1 MEKLFIVDASG
12 YLYRSYFAIR
22 GMTNPKGESTN
33 SLFGF
38 IRSVLKLMKDFHP
51 EHLVAVFD
59 GPKSIAS
66 RVEIYKEYKAH
77 RKEMPGDLSYQIE
90 WAKQYC
96 DMMGIPKLSV
106 TGVEADDTIGSVAC
120 WAAEKGYFVYMCT
133 SDKDMAQLVNDK
145 IHLLNTFKENQVL
158 DSKGVEETYGVP
170 PQLIIDMMAMTG
182 DSSDNVPGIEGF
194 GPKTA
199 AALLQQF
206 GSLDAILSNP
216 EKVGGKKTQAIIDQK
231 QNALISRQLVTINSQ
246 VDFPK
251 DKTFFSLKQPDV
263 IKLRDF
269 FGYMNFHTLLRELE
283 QATPIESKQVTIE
296 GNYQIVD
303 DETSLKNFLGELIK
317 HKEISFDILA
327 TEACPMRGDIIGLSF
342 ATEPHKAFYLPANG
356 KLGLKHILESLKPIF
371 ENPKI
376 GFFGHNIKEDLHH
389 LRDQGINVAHVTFDV
404 AIASYILNSH
414 KRNHTLETLL
424 LEYFGKVKAPL
435 SDLTGKGKKQ
445 ISLKEVTCDQLN
457 PYCCEDVDAIY
468 RLKILF
474 EKELEERKLTKVFK
488 DIELPLLHVLMD
500 MERKGIF
507 LDVPCLDGV
516 SKYVNKEISRL
527 EKDIYHL
534 AGEEFNL
541 NSPKQLGEILYTKLN
556 IPAPRKTA
564 TGLSTNADVLEF
576 LAPDYPIASKMLE
589 YRTVEKLRSTYID
602 ALPLMINP
610 KDQRIHCTFNQFV
623 AATGRLSCQD
633 PNLQNI
639 PIRSELGRMV
649 REAFRPQKKGW
660 SYLAADYSQIEL
672 RLLAHLSEDPILLSA
687 FQNNEDIHIH
697 TASVIFDVPLEKV
710 TKEQR
715 DQAKA
720 VNFGV
725 IYGQGAFG
733 LSQALGIEVRKAS
746 AFINTYFQRYSKV
759 REYLDSSKEKSRQ
772 TGKAV
777 TVTGRERIIPEINS
791 KNGMLRAAAERLAIN
806 TPLQGTAADLIK
818 LAMLKIDQKLRK
830 DKNLGHM
837 ILQIHDELIFE
848 IPDFE
853 IVALEPMIRSTME
866 SVFKLKVPLLVD
878 ITIGKNWKEC

>member
-1 MEKLFIVDASG
+1 MEKLFVIDASG

-33 SLFGF
+33 SLYGF
-38 IRSVLKLMKDFHP
+38 IRSVLKLMKDFQPDHV
-51 EHLVAVFD
+51 VAVFD

-77 RKEMPGDLSYQIE
+77 RKEMPGDLRYQIE
-90 WAKQYC
+90 WAQQYC
-96 DMMGIPKLSV
+96 DMMGIPKLCVS
-106 TGVEADDTIGSVAC
+106 GVEADDTIGSVAS
-120 WAAEKGYFVYMCT
+120 WASEKGCFVYMCT
-133 SDKDMAQLVNDK
+133 SDKDMAQLVNNN

-158 DSKGVEETYGVP
+158 DAKGVEEAYGVP
-170 PQLIIDMMAMTG
+170 PHLIIDMLAMTG
-182 DSSDNVPGIEGF
+182 DASDNVPGIAGF

-199 AALLQQF
+199 ASLLQEF
-206 GSLDAILSNP
+206 GSLDAILQHP
-216 EKVGGKKTQAIIDQK
+216 EKVGGKKTQMIIDQK
-231 QNALISRQLVTINSQ
+231 ENALISRKLVTINNH

-251 DKTFFSLKQPDV
+251 DGTFFSLKKPDLP
-263 IKLRDF
+263 KLKEF
-269 FGYMNFHTLLRELE
+269 FGYMNFHSLLRDLE
-283 QATPIESKQVTIE
+283 QATPEEAKQVAIE
-296 GNYQIVD
+296 GQYTTVD
-303 DETSLKNFLGELIK
+303 DEAGFKSLQSELVK
-317 HKEISFDILA
+317 HKEIALDI
-327 TEACPMRGDIIGLSF
+327 F
-342 ATEPHKAFYLPANG
+342 ATESCPLRGEILGFAFATAPHKAYYLPVQ
-356 KLGLKHILESLKPIF
+356 KLGLKHVLEGLKPIF
-371 ENPKI
+371 ENSKI

-389 LRDQGINVAHVTFDV
+389 LRDHGIAIAHVTFDV

-424 LEYFGKVKAPL
+424 LEHFGKVKAPI

-445 ISLKEVTCDQLN
+445 IALNEIPIEQLT
-457 PYCCEDVDAIY
+457 PYICEDVDAIF
-468 RLKILF
+468 RLKLLF
-474 EKELEERKLTKVFK
+474 ESELEERKLNKVFK
-488 DIELPLLHVLMD
+488 EIELALLPVLMD
-500 MERKGIF
+500 MERQGIF
-507 LDVPCLDGV
+507 LDVPKLEET
-516 SKYVNKEISRL
+516 SKYVNKEIHRL
-527 EKDIYHL
+527 EKDIYGL

-541 NSPKQLGEILYTKLN
+541 NSPKQLGEILFTKLE
-556 IPAPRKTA
+556 IPAPKKTA
-564 TGLSTNADVLEF
+564 TGLSTNADVLEY

-602 ALPLMINP
+602 ALPLSINP

-639 PIRSELGRMV
+639 PIRSEMGRMV

-687 FQNNEDIHIH
+687 FQNNEDIHAH
-697 TASVIFDVPLEKV
+697 TASVIFDIPLDQV
-710 TKEQR
+710 TKDQR
-715 DQAKA
+715 NQAKA

-733 LSQALGIEVRKAS
+733 LAQALGIEVRKAS
-746 AFINTYFQRYSKV
+746 AFITTYFQRYSKIK
-759 REYLDSSKEKSRQ
+759 EYLEGSKEKSRQ

-791 KNGMLRAAAERLAIN
+791 KNGMLRAAAERLAVN

-837 ILQIHDELIFE
+837 ILQVHDELIFE

-853 IVALEPMIRSTME
+853 IVALEPMIRNTMQN
-866 SVFKLKVPLLVD
+866 VFKLKVPLLVD

>member
-1 MEKLFIVDASG
+1 MEKLYVIDASG
-12 YLYRSYFAIR
+12 YLYRNYFAIR

-33 SLFGF
+33 SIYGF

-51 EHLVAVFD
+51 DHIVAVFD

-66 RVEIYKEYKAH
+66 RVEIYKDYKAH
-77 RKEMPGDLSYQIE
+77 RKEMPGDLRYQIE
-90 WAKQYC
+90 WAQQYC
-96 DMMGIPKLSV
+96 DMMGIPKLCV

-120 WAAEKGYFVYMCT
+120 WAADKGYHVYMCT
-133 SDKDMAQLVNDK
+133 SDKDMAQLVGEH
-145 IHLLNTFKENQVL
+145 IHLLNTFKENQIL
-158 DSKGVEETYGVP
+158 DAKGVEEAYGVP
-170 PQLIIDMMAMTG
+170 PHLIIDLLALTG
-182 DSSDNVPGIEGF
+182 DASDNVPGIAGI

-199 AALLQQF
+199 TSLLQQF
-206 GSLDAILSNP
+206 GSLEEILNNP
-216 EKVGGKKTQAIIDQK
+216 EKVGGKKTQVIIDQAE
-231 QNALISRQLVTINSQ
+231 NARISRQLVTINSQ

-251 DKTFFSLKQPDV
+251 DKTFFSLKQPDLP
-263 IKLRDF
+263 KLKEF
-269 FGYMNFHTLLRELE
+269 FTYMNFHSLLRELDE
-283 QATPIESKQVTIE
+283 ATPAEAKQTAIE
-296 GNYQIVD
+296 GNYQVVD
-303 DETSLKNFLGELIK
+303 DAEEFKKLLEDLAK
-317 HKEISFDILA
+317 HSEVCLDILA
-327 TEACPMRGDIIGLSF
+327 TESCPLRGEIVGLAF
-342 ATEPHKAFYLPANG
+342 ATDPKKAFYLPANG
-356 KLGLKHILESLKPIF
+356 KLGLKFILEGLKPLL

-376 GFFGHNIKEDLHH
+376 GFFGHNLKEDMHH
-389 LRDQGINVAHVTFDV
+389 LKDYGITIASVTFDI

-414 KRNHTLETLL
+414 KRQHSMETLL
-424 LEYFGKVKAPL
+424 LEQFGKVKAPI
-435 SDLTGKGKKQ
+435 SDLTGKGRKQ
-445 ISLKEVTCDQLN
+445 IGLLDVPIEQLCV
-457 PYCCEDVDAIY
+457 YCCEDVDATY
-468 RLKILF
+468 RLKLQF
-474 EKELEERKLTKVFK
+474 EKELEERKLSRVFK
-488 DIELPLLHVLMD
+488 EIELPLVHVLME
-500 MERKGIF
+500 MERQGIY
-507 LDVPCLDGV
+507 LDVPCLEEV
-516 SKYVNKEISRL
+516 SKYVVGKINRL
-527 EKDIYHL
+527 EEEIYTL
-534 AGEEFNL
+534 AGEHFNL
-541 NSPKQLGEILYTKLN
+541 NSPKQLGEILFTKLG
-556 IPAPRKTA
+556 IPAPKKTS

-602 ALPLMINP
+602 ALPAMISP

-639 PIRSELGRMV
+639 PIRSEMGRLV
-649 REAFRPQKKGW
+649 RQAFRPQKKGW

-672 RLLAHLSEDPILLSA
+672 RLLAHLSNDPILLNA
-687 FQNNEDIHIH
+687 FQNNEDIHVH
-697 TASVIFDVPLEKV
+697 TASIIFDIPLEQV

-715 DQAKA
+715 NQAKA

-759 REYLDSSKEKSRQ
+759 KEYLESSKEKSRQ

-791 KNGMLRAAAERLAIN
+791 KNGILRSAAERLAIN

-830 DKNLGHM
+830 DKNLGYM
-837 ILQIHDELIFE
+837 ILQVHDELIFE

-853 IVALEPMIRSTME
+853 IVSLEPMIRSTME

>member
-12 YLYRSYFAIR
+12 YLYRNYFAIR

-33 SLFGF
+33 SIYGF
-38 IRSVLKLMKDFHP
+38 IRSILKLMKDFHP

-77 RKEMPGDLSYQIE
+77 RKEMPADLRYQIE
-90 WAKQYC
+90 WAQQYC
-96 DMMGIPKLSV
+96 DMMGIPKLCVS
-106 TGVEADDTIGSVAC
+106 GVEADDTIGSVAC

-133 SDKDMAQLVNDK
+133 SDKDMAQMVNDN
-145 IHLLNTFKENQVL
+145 IHLLNTFKENQIL
-158 DSKGVEETYGVP
+158 DAKGVEEAYGVP
-170 PQLIIDMMAMTG
+170 PNLIIDLLAMTG
-182 DSSDNVPGIEGF
+182 DSSDNVPGIAGF

-199 AALLQQF
+199 ASLLQQF
-206 GSLDAILSNP
+206 GSLDAILKEP
-216 EKVGGKKTQAIIDQK
+216 EKAGGKKTQAILEQK
-231 QNALISRQLVTINSQ
+231 ENALISKQLVTINSQ

-269 FGYMNFHTLLRELE
+269 FNYMNFHTLLRELE
-283 QATPIESKQVTIE
+283 QATPVEAKQVSIE
-296 GNYQIVD
+296 GNYQVID
-303 DETSLKNFLGELIK
+303 DEESFKKLLANLVH
-317 HKEISFDILA
+317 HKEIALEIMA
-327 TEACPMRGDIIGLSF
+327 TESCPMRGDMIGISL
-342 ATEPHKAFYLPANG
+342 ATEPHKAVYLPANG
-356 KLGLKHILESLKPIF
+356 KLGLKHILEGLKPIF
-371 ENPKI
+371 ENPKV

-389 LRDQGINVAHVTFDV
+389 LRDHGIHVANVTFDI

-445 ISLKEVTCDQLN
+445 IGLQEVAIEQMC
-457 PYCCEDVDAIY
+457 PYCCEDVDAVY
-468 RLKILF
+468 RLKLLF
-474 EKELEERKLTKVFK
+474 EKELDERKLNRVFK
-488 DIELPLLHVLMD
+488 EIELPLLNVLME
-500 MERKGIF
+500 MERTGIF
-507 LDVPCLDGV
+507 LDVPCLEGV
-516 SKYVNKEISRL
+516 STFVNKEIHRL
-527 EKDIYHL
+527 EKEIYQL

-541 NSPKQLGEILYTKLN
+541 NSPKQLGEILYNKLG

-576 LAPDYPIASKMLE
+576 LAPNYPIASKMLE

-602 ALPLMINP
+602 ALPLVINP

-639 PIRSELGRMV
+639 PIRSEMGRMV

-672 RLLAHLSEDPILLSA
+672 RLLAHLSEDPILLQA
-687 FQNNEDIHIH
+687 FQNNEDIHKY
-697 TASVIFDVPLEKV
+697 TASVIFDVPLEQV

-759 REYLDSSKEKSRQ
+759 REYTEASKEKSKQ
-772 TGKAV
+772 SGKAV
-777 TVTGRERIIPEINS
+777 TMTGRERIIPEINS

-818 LAMLKIDQKLRK
+818 LAMLKIDQKIRK
-830 DKNLGHM
+830 EKFLGHM

-853 IVALEPMIRSTME
+853 IVALEPLIRSTME